1 MDSLFSYLFAI
12 LGITFLVV
20 VHESGHYLV
29 ARAFGMRVLRY
40 SLGFGPVLAKHQPKG
55 SDTIFQVSA
64 IPILAY
70 VQIDGM
76 NPAEDND
83 PEDPKLYCNKSLF
96 ARFCVVLAGPLAN
109 YAAASLMVFG
119 LYAATGVPEV
129 DDAGPM
135 VVTTVNA
142 DSPAQAA
149 NLHVGDQ
156 IIEANGVVIH
166 RVEDLVAVTR
176 DRAGV
181 PTVYRVR
188 RDGALLDPITITP
201 VEQGGRGVIGI
212 TGGPSIR
219 YVDASLGRLAWLSI
233 ERPIAFTVLQVQGIT
248 DMFRRR
254 TLEGLSGPPQMVQIV
269 AEQAQQGIEEYVQIL
284 FAISIAL
291 GFFNLLPV
299 PALDGGR
306 AVFLLVE
313 LVSRRKPNAKLETV
327 ATLVGFV
334 VLISL
339 ILFVS
344 VRG

>member
-1 MDSLFSYLFAI
+1 MDSLFSYFIAI
-12 LGITFLVV
+12 LGITFLVI
-20 VHESGHYLV
+20 VHETGHYLA

-40 SLGFGPVLAKHQPKG
+40 SLGFGPVIAKYQPKD
-55 SDTIFQVSA
+55 SPTIFQISA

-83 PEDPKLYCNKSLF
+83 PADASLYCNKSIF
-96 ARFCVVLAGPLAN
+96 ARLCVILAGPFAN
-109 YAAASLMVFG
+109 YAAASLMVFA
-119 LYAATGVPEV
+119 LYGITGVPEV
-129 DDAGPM
+129 DPDGPM
-135 VVTTVNA
+135 VITLVNA
-142 DSPAQAA
+142 ESPAHRAG
-149 NLHVGDQ
+149 LHVGDEVL
-156 IIEANGVVIH
+156 EANGVAIH

-176 DRAGV
+176 ERAGV

-188 RDGALLDPITITP
+188 RHGEMLEPLTITP
-201 VEQGGRGVIGI
+201 MDQGGRGIIGI

-219 YVDASLGRLAWLSI
+219 HVDASLGRLAWLSV
-233 ERPIAFTVLQVQGIT
+233 ERPVVFTVLQVQGIAE
-248 DMFRRR
+248 MFRRR
-254 TLEGLSGPPQMVQIV
+254 TLEGLSGPPQMVQMV
-269 AEQAQQGIEEYVQIL
+269 AEQAQQGVQEYVQIL
-284 FAISIAL
+284 FAISVAL
-291 GFFNLLPV
+291 GFFNLLPI

-313 LVSRRKPNAKLETV
+313 LVSRRKMNAKLETV

-339 ILFVS
+339 IVFVS